1 MKNGSLT
8 IKENNE
14 IKNNKIQ
21 WQKNKPQKYIVTYIY
36 SAKAYEKIK
45 ETSIKLNYKLNSEI
59 TLYSN
64 NELTIKKETIAEQV
78 QKEKLG
84 EIADITLENPNEG
97 IYKGYMYNNKVTA
110 EENKRETDIANR
122 YTLNIAYSNLI
133 DSFTIS
139 QNDDKFTTSKEQEY
153 KANTYNKELK
163 ISKQEFDN
171 VLGVNGKIEIQSKDG
186 TILNT
191 IDKDTQAEQ
200 DEIKVD
206 LTSFKIENIV
216 LETSKP
222 QTEGSLN
229 FEITKAIAKD
239 NDYSIEEIK
248 EFTNLKSSLNV
259 VAKNSD
265 INIVNQSIDN
275 ITQLKEPTQ
284 KVNITTN
291 NDRLSTVEKND
302 NIELKITLENDGADD
317 LMYTNP
323 KIKEVN

>member
-1 MKNGSLT
+1 M
-8 IKENNE
+8 
-14 IKNNKIQ
+14 
-21 WQKNKPQKYIVTYIY
+21 
-36 SAKAYEKIK
+36 
-45 ETSIKLNYKLNSEI
+45 NYKLNSEI

-64 NELTIKKETIAEQV
+64 NELTIKKEITAEQV

-110 EENKRETDIANR
+110 EENKRETEIANK

-171 VLGVNGKIEIQSKDG
+171 VLGADGKIEIQSKDG

-265 INIVNQSIDN
+265 IAVLNETTEMV
-275 ITQLKEPTQ
+275 TKLEEPSQ
-284 KVNITTN
+284 KVSIELEN
-291 NDRLSTVEKND
+291 NRLSTVTTNEAVA
-302 NIELKITLENDGADD
+302 IGVTLENDSIDD
-317 LMYTNP
+317 VMFIRIFSDRAG
-323 KIKEVN
+323 KQSDCKK

>member
-1 MKNGSLT
+1 MMKNGSLT

-84 EIADITLENPNEG
+84 EIADITLENPNGG

-110 EENKRETDIANR
+110 EENKRETEISNK

-171 VLGVNGKIEIQSKDG
+171 VLGVDGKIEIQSKDG
-186 TILNT
+186 TLLST
-191 IDKDTQAEQ
+191 IDKDTKAEQ

-216 LETSKP
+216 L
-222 QTEGSLN
+222 
-229 FEITKAIAKD
+229 
-239 NDYSIEEIK
+239 
-248 EFTNLKSSLNV
+248 
-259 VAKNSD
+259 
-265 INIVNQSIDN
+265 
-275 ITQLKEPTQ
+275 
-284 KVNITTN
+284 
-291 NDRLSTVEKND
+291 
-302 NIELKITLENDGADD
+302 
-317 LMYTNP
+317 
-323 KIKEVN
+323 